1 MIPSEQAL
9 RRLAIGASSFCHELM
24 AATPGRPRWRWR
36 IAAWP
41 CCGSADRS
49 APCAGPLFGQRVGD
63 ALAAGLSFDEIVA
76 SLLALAPTLGI
87 ERTVALAPDMALAL
101 DYDLDAA
108 LERLDG

>member
-1 MIPSEQAL
+1 
-9 RRLAIGASSFCHELM
+9 M
-24 AATPGRPRWRWR
+24 AATPGRPPLALEDRGLALLRLG
-36 IAAWP
+36 
-41 CCGSADRS
+41 GSIGAGS
-49 APCAGPLFGQRVGD
+49 TGPLLRQRVGD